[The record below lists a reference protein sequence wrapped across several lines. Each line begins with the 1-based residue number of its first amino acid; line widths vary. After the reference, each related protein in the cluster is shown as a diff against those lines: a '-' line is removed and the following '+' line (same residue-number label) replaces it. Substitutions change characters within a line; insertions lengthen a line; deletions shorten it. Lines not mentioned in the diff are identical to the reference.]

1 MAAVTRYGICARVR
15 SARRP
20 ASAGSP
26 TGPGSRGKAAGRFCP
41 VRVRGRAATAQSC
54 GQYVKGLPL
63 APTVFLVTTTFKQ
76 LRTITRNPIHLQAGA
91 KPTAFD
97 SEEIEEERDIHS
109 LIQRALTGN
118 KGKNVSPYRQ
128 YIEGVVLGETGVLP
142 PIHLWSETELD
153 VVRHGASHYVVVP
166 NGEHLLAIDGE
177 TQLTAHWQLDQMAT
191 PENRKAHREFPLAF
205 ILHHGITRST
215 ARQYF
220 HDLNVLAVRPNTSLG
235 LSMDTKDPVMKV
247 VGDLETRIPAL
258 FGQVE
263 KQPRQLKKNSSKIA
277 TLQSLRQMVINVDK
291 GISGVQ
297 YGARPAPI
305 EEDKIDDLRDV
316 ALDWIGTYLNTFEEE
331 IRNRETYLASSGP
344 VLAAVGTE
352 PDFKR
357 DRRRELHGRPAE
369 RPGPGRVG
377 CQRVKDGQR
386 CVAPC
391 GLSEVMGPL
400 PLITRRPSPRARLW
414 LGRRRAGR
422 GADGHLHRVAA
433 CGVQVHVGVAAG
445 VGPVAMGCAVAR
457 GGGDRPVRLVGVH
470 VDVVV
475 AVRGVVGSA
484 GGAPGPAAAQAQLL
498 LGGEPVRRDGV
509 LRRGE
514 ADAPVADGG
523 VQGVLHLVLGV
534 PRRKPGLR
542 P

>member
-1 MAAVTRYGICARVR
+1 MDTL
-15 SARRP
+15 SATQTEELDL
-20 ASAGSP
+20 SA
-26 TGPGSRGKAAGRFCP
+26 
-41 VRVRGRAATAQSC
+41 

-142 PIHLWSETELD
+142 PIHLWSETELN

-191 PENRKAHREFPLAF
+191 PENRKAHREFPLAC

-263 KQPRQLKKNSSKIA
+263 KQARQLKKNSSKIA

-344 VLAAVGTE
+344 ILAAVGAMGQVLLQANRADRETLKQDLVDSLRTVDWHKGDHWLGIAGNYTSGGVFSVKGTKEVAYAVFNALTDPANGGYARIRRISRRQGE
-352 PDFKR
+352 P
-357 DRRRELHGRPAE
+357 EAATRPAPDWAE
-369 RPGPGRVG
+369 SR
-377 CQRVKDGQR
+377 
-386 CVAPC
+386 
-391 GLSEVMGPL
+391 
-400 PLITRRPSPRARLW
+400 
-414 LGRRRAGR
+414 
-422 GADGHLHRVAA
+422 
-433 CGVQVHVGVAAG
+433 
-445 VGPVAMGCAVAR
+445 
-457 GGGDRPVRLVGVH
+457 
-470 VDVVV
+470 
-475 AVRGVVGSA
+475 
-484 GGAPGPAAAQAQLL
+484 
-498 LGGEPVRRDGV
+498 
-509 LRRGE
+509 
-514 ADAPVADGG
+514 
-523 VQGVLHLVLGV
+523 
-534 PRRKPGLR
+534 
-542 P
+542 